1 MIVPKECKLM
11 SKYYNTC
18 KIYTVTTHY
27 SNDEIDICSRKYRN
41 EKLYKKPTT
50 RSYFIWSKRGIE
62 ALETYRKIKVGNIP
76 DYSVY
81 KKPNKPVLKLSKQEL
96 LDKRPFS
103 TYHNKLISESFG
115 KVHNELKQAAEQTAH
130 EIRIKNLAARLKLYK
145 YSLKFRNSKNCKY
158 KIVVWI
164 EDKKHKPIIFT
175 EKYVPNVTQAVH
187 EAAKTYNSNMSKYM
201 FYHHTSI
208 YDIENKRPVAIFTRN
223 LIEFKEAVTMCAA

>member
-1 MIVPKECKLM
+1 MIVPEFVKN
-11 SKYYNTC
+11 SNSSYNTC
-18 KIYTVTTHY
+18 KIIQVTTHY
-27 SNDEIDICSRKYRN
+27 RNADIDGP
-41 EKLYKKPTT
+41 YKESTV
-50 RSYFIWSKRGIE
+50 REYFTWSKRGRE
-62 ALETYRKIKVGNIP
+62 AREAYHNSKKPIN
-76 DYSVY
+76 YSQY
-81 KKPNKPVLKLSKQEL
+81 KKPKEKQKTLSKEEKL
-96 LDKRPFS
+96 ALRPFS
-103 TYHNKLISESFG
+103 EYHYKLINNAYGRRNSLLEKSIANN
-115 KVHNELKQAAEQTAH
+115 KH
-130 EIRIKNLAARLKLYK
+130 EITIENLAARLKLYK

-164 EDKKHKPIIFT
+164 ENKKHKPIIFT